1 MLQRETVAPTA
12 GLDESAARGVYAA
25 RARYSAPE
33 NAFEV
38 KIPEVPRHVFV
49 EERAKALDPATET
62 GLIPLDIS
70 DRLEL
75 DFPAT
80 TPLLLVRYVRIRPGD
95 SVTTELKASAEVYY
109 VMRGAGHSEKGDD
122 RIPWRRGDA
131 FCLPGGGQTRHV
143 AGETDSLLFLL
154 TNEPQL
160 ALENA
165 EPPLPGNAPIE
176 ALLYPAEELAQW
188 LQSAES
194 LDGPDVTGKAV
205 VFSSEGQEWRR
216 ITPTLTLALAS
227 LAVGEDQRP
236 HYHNS
241 VAVTLIVK
249 SDDCYSILDGE
260 RVDWLEDAV
269 MLTPPGTTHSHH
281 NRGNDRTIRL
291 VAQDGGLYYHCRTMG
306 FSFNDAAEGVPG

>member
-122 RIPWRRGDA
+122 RIPWRRGDV

-194 LDGPDVTGKAV
+194 LNGPDVTGKAV

-249 SDDCYSILDGE
+249 SDYCYSILDGE